1 MKDLINALK
10 MGNHITVATV
20 DLETLA
26 LTPTAKVMT
35 AAYIIATISD
45 RGGHPRTDVLECSDY
60 VRSDGDEDPATV
72 KWHSDDPAR
81 SAVLAA
87 WDIARKTP
95 FDVVMR
101 RMANDFNE
109 YGVQALFIQGKDFD
123 LPIIGNALPGYLQE
137 FQELSDIKYYDTHC
151 LRDVVET
158 ARCFGFIPPKR
169 ARAHTALSDCKDNLT
184 TLEAF
189 FAFTLN
195 RR

>member
-1 MKDLINALK
+1 MRDLVNALR

-45 RGGHPRTDVLECSDY
+45 RGGLSATNVLEYSGY
-60 VRSDGDEDPATV
+60 VSSDGDEDPATV
-72 KWHSDDPAR
+72 KWHSEDPAR
-81 SAVLAA
+81 SAVFSA
-87 WDIARKTP
+87 WDIAHKTP
-95 FDVVMR
+95 FDVVVRM
-101 RMANDFNE
+101 MANDLKE

-123 LPIIGNALPGYLQE
+123 LPIIGNALSGYLQE
-137 FQELSDIKYYDTHC
+137 FQELSDVPYYHMYC
-151 LRDVVET
+151 LRDVVDA
-158 ARCFGFIPPKR
+158 ARCYGFIPPKR
-169 ARAHTALSDCKDNLT
+169 TRAHTALSDCKDNLT
-184 TLEAF
+184 TIEAF

>member
-1 MKDLINALK
+1 MKELTNALR

-45 RGGHPRTDVLECSDY
+45 RCGLSATNVLEYSGY

-81 SAVLAA
+81 SAVLSA
-87 WDIARKTP
+87 WDIANKTQ
-95 FDVVMR
+95 FDGVVRM
-101 RMANDFNE
+101 MANDFKE
-109 YGVQALFIQGKDFD
+109 YGVQALFIHGKDFD
-123 LPIIGNALPGYLQE
+123 MPIIGNSLPGYLRE
-137 FQELSDIKYYDTHC
+137 FQELSDLNYYNMHC

-158 ARCFGFIPPKR
+158 ARCYGFIPPKR
-169 ARAHTALSDCKDNLT
+169 ARAHTALADCKDNLT

>member
-1 MKDLINALK
+1 MKELISALK

-26 LTPTAKVMT
+26 FTPKAKVMT

-45 RGGHPRTDVLECSDY
+45 RGGLSATNVLEYSGY

-81 SAVLAA
+81 SAVFSA
-87 WDIARKTP
+87 WDMAHKTP
-95 FDVVMR
+95 FDGVVRM
-101 RMANDFNE
+101 MANDFKE

-137 FQELSDIKYYDTHC
+137 FQELSELNYYHMHC
-151 LRDVVET
+151 LRDVVEA
-158 ARCFGFIPPKR
+158 ARCYGFIPPKR
-169 ARAHTALSDCKDNLT
+169 TRAHTALSDCKDNMKA
-184 TLEAF
+184 LEAF